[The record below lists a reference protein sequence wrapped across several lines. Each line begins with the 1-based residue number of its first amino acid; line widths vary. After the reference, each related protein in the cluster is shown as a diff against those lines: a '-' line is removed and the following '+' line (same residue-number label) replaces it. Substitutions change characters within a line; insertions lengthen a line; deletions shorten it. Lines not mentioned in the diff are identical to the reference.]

1 MLEAGSMLKNRYK
14 IIDKIGSGGMAYV
27 YKAQD
32 TALNR
37 FVAIK
42 ILKAEYSQDETFV
55 RKFRV
60 EAQSAAGL
68 SNPNVVGV
76 YDVGEEDNT
85 HFIVMELVEGITL
98 KDYIEM
104 KGKLDVKEA
113 LNISLQIALGLSGAH
128 SKRIIHRDIKP
139 QNIIMSRDGK
149 VKVTDFGIAKM
160 ADSTT
165 VTTTAAGTVHYI
177 SPEQARGGYSDERSD
192 IYSLG
197 ITMYE
202 MLTGEVPFQGESNVA
217 VALLH
222 IQGDMKP
229 PRELE
234 PSIPVSFEKI
244 ILKCTQK
251 KPDYRYQTARELIAD
266 LRKVLSQPDGNYV
279 VIPGNVVPD
288 GDTIIMK
295 DEEMNSIKEGRKKQ
309 PEKKAVVV
317 EEKET
322 VKNKQ
327 VQPRKRVRQTP
338 ENDNFDDDDD
348 NSSVS
353 KIMMLLGIAGF
364 ILLLIIIIYL
374 VMNTSNLFGGGG
386 SAGTSE
392 TVSVTETSG
401 IIAESETGELV
412 EVPDLK
418 GKTYQEAKEILNG
431 MGLGINQELG
441 INDEYEEG
449 QIYDQ
454 SVEAGSSV
462 AEHTQITVYVS
473 SAKQTFM
480 LSDVTE
486 MDYEEAKEQLES
498 RGLTVKVEFEKNDD
512 VETDQVIRT
521 DPEAGSQVAEGDEII
536 MYVCE
541 GPVTDKVDV
550 PDVRGYTY
558 DEAKKILEEAE
569 FKVADKV
576 EDYSDYYD
584 EGTVMSQS
592 PEAYDSVARGSQV
605 TLTISKGP
613 ASRTYVTYTTV
624 PVDPFNPTG
633 DPDGSAEGSGQITV
647 QITQGDVTKT
657 VYDQY
662 CTDRNRPFVL
672 EINST
677 SNEPAT
683 ATMLVDGVEVATWD
697 VEF

>member
-1 MLEAGSMLKNRYK
+1 ME
-14 IIDKIGSGGMAYV
+14 KIGSGGMADV

-37 FVAIK
+37 FVAVK
-42 ILKAEYSQDETFV
+42 ILRPEYSQDETFV
-55 RKFRV
+55 KKFRV

-113 LNISLQIALGLSGAH
+113 LNISLQIALGLSAAH
-128 SKRIIHRDIKP
+128 AKRIIHRDIKP

-177 SPEQARGGYSDERSD
+177 SPEQARGGYSDEKSD

-202 MLTGEVPFQGESNVA
+202 MLTGEVPFQGETNVA

-222 IQGDMKP
+222 IQGDMTP

-251 KPDYRYQTARELIAD
+251 KPDYRYQSARELIAD
-266 LRKVLSQPDGNYV
+266 LKKVLSQPDGAYV
-279 VIPGNVVPD
+279 VLPGNVVPG
-288 GDTIIMK
+288 GDTIIMNE
-295 DEEMNSIKEGRKKQ
+295 EEMTSIKEGRKQ
-309 PEKKAVVV
+309 QSAGTSSRDTEREP
-317 EEKET
+317 
-322 VKNKQ
+322 VK
-327 VQPRKRVRQTP
+327 VQPKRSPQPVP
-338 ENDNFDDDDD
+338 ENDNFDEDED

-353 KIMMLLGIAGF
+353 RIMMGLGILGF
-364 ILLLIIIIYL
+364 IILLIIIIYL
-374 VMNTSNLFGGGG
+374 ILNTSSLFGSRG
-386 SAGTSE
+386 S
-392 TVSVTETSG
+392 
-401 IIAESETGELV
+401 SETGETATV
-412 EVPDLK
+412 AESSAIQPETETGDMKEVPDLK

-441 INDEYEEG
+441 INDDYPEG

-454 SVEAGSSV
+454 SVASGEQV
-462 AEHTQITVYVS
+462 AAHTQITVYVS

-480 LSDVTE
+480 LADVVGAN
-486 MDYEEAKEQLES
+486 YEEAKSQLES
-498 RGLTVKVEFEKNDD
+498 RGLEVKLEYEKNDD
-512 VETDQVIRT
+512 VETDQVFKT
-521 DPEAGSQVAEGDEII
+521 DPEAGEQVAEGDTVTL
-536 MYVCE
+536 YVCE
-541 GPVTDKVDV
+541 GPVTEKESV
-550 PDVRGYTY
+550 PDVRGYTF
-558 DEAKKILEEAE
+558 DSAKQMMEDAG
-569 FKVADKV
+569 FKVAEQA

-592 PEAYDSVARGSQV
+592 LEPYEDAPKGAEV
-605 TLTISKGP
+605 TLTVSKGP

-624 PVDPFNPTG
+624 PVDPFNPEG
-633 DPDGSAEGSGQITV
+633 DADGSAEGAGQITV
-647 QITQGDVTKT
+647 QITQDGKT
-657 VYDQY
+657 FDAYDQY

-672 EINST
+672 EITST
-677 SNEPAT
+677 SDSPAT
-683 ATMLVDGVEVATWD
+683 ATMYVDGEEVATW
-697 VEF
+697 EFTF

>member
-1 MLEAGSMLKNRYK
+1 MLKNRYK

-37 FVAIK
+37 FVAVK

-55 RKFRV
+55 KKFRV

-128 SKRIIHRDIKP
+128 AKRIIHRDIKP

-222 IQGDMKP
+222 IQGDMTP

-279 VIPGNVVPD
+279 VIQGTNNIPA
-288 GDTIIMK
+288 GDTIIIK
-295 DEEMNSIKEGRKKQ
+295 DEEMSSIKEARKKQ
-309 PEKKAVVV
+309 ADKIAG
-317 EEKET
+317 T
-322 VKNKQ
+322 VAAENENVRKNQ
-327 VQPRKRVRQTP
+327 NQGRNQKRVSKIP
-338 ENDNFDDDDD
+338 ENDHFDDDDD
-348 NSSVS
+348 STSVS
-353 KIMMLLGIAGF
+353 KVMMLLGIAGF
-364 ILLLIIIIYL
+364 LILLIIIIYL
-374 VMNTSNLFGGGG
+374 VLNTTSLFGGKDTPSTG
-386 SAGTSE
+386 E
-392 TVSVTETSG
+392 TIAVTETSG
-401 IIAESETGELV
+401 IQPETETGELI
-412 EVPDLK
+412 EVPELK
-418 GKTYQEAKEILNG
+418 GMTYQEAKELLNG
-431 MGLGINQELG
+431 MSLGINQQLG
-441 INDEYEEG
+441 VNDDYPEG

-454 SVEAGSSV
+454 SVEAGTGV

-473 SAKQTFM
+473 SARQTFM
-480 LSDVTE
+480 LSDVTG
-486 MDYEEAKEQLES
+486 MDYGDAKEQLES
-498 RGLTVKVEFEKNDD
+498 RGLVVKLAYEKNDD
-512 VETDQVIRT
+512 VETDKVIRT
-521 DPEAGSQVAEGDEII
+521 DPEAGEQVAEGDEIT

-541 GPVTDKVDV
+541 GPVTDKVSV
-550 PDVRGYTY
+550 PDVRGYSF
-558 DEAKKILEEAE
+558 DEAKRIMEEAG
-569 FKVADKV
+569 FTVGDKV

-584 EGTVMSQS
+584 EGTVMSQD
-592 PEAYDSVARGSQV
+592 PEAYTDAGRGSAA
-605 TLTISKGP
+605 TLTVSKGP

-624 PVDPFNPTG
+624 PVDPFDPTG
-633 DPDGSAEGSGQITV
+633 DADGSAEGAGQITV
-647 QITQGDVTKT
+647 TITQDGVTKN

-672 EINST
+672 EIQST
-677 SNEPAT
+677 SNSPAT
-683 ATMLVDGVEVATWD
+683 ATMYVDGVEVASWD
-697 VEF
+697 FTF